1 MTTYDNN
8 ENLDPPA
15 LPIIPIR
22 QQLLSRILH
31 LIADRNP
38 FYLIS
43 AACMLGGCLAL
54 TNSLSWLSL
63 PLERLLLLIAT
74 INIYEAALIGL
85 ALLLLKRRLM
95 RDGNILLILEAF
107 FLVDVS
113 FLNAEVATANF
124 HLGILISILLFAL
137 AILKLRLIMR
147 ALGAD
152 LSPARFTNVMLQIA
166 ALLTIPCVLR
176 GIDHGSVSSACFYI
190 IWWIVGLLPVIEE
203 ITLTAR
209 GSAHVS
215 HLSGAAALFV
225 SLPLISLIAH
235 VGILHYVYGAEYFG
249 AMAAPLLLG
258 LAILLKRATASSIG
272 TRQQLLAVRALLPIA
287 AVIVSLNNPHVLM
300 FSLHPVSS
308 LTITTTMLAMTGA
321 YLTYVYSFLM
331 PLAGFFLAVGGLV
344 ATTFLFGPSFDTIE
358 RVTWKGWS
366 WTVDITNW
374 LMPKT
379 LAAWGIVSVLASFFF
394 LLLGAAVSLAKPRPM
409 ADEIDPP
416 SV

>member
-1 MTTYDNN
+1 MTTNDNN
-8 ENLDPPA
+8 ENLDSPA
-15 LPIIPIR
+15 LPVIPIR
-22 QQLLSRILH
+22 RQLLFRILH

-85 ALLLLKRRLM
+85 ALLLLKRHLM

-124 HLGILISILLFAL
+124 HLGIFISILLFAL
-137 AILKLRLIMR
+137 AVIKLRLIMR

-152 LSPARFTNVMLQIA
+152 LSPARFANVMLQIA

-176 GIDHGSVSSACFYI
+176 GIDHGSVSSASFYA
-190 IWWIVGLLPVIEE
+190 IWWIVGLLPIIEE
-203 ITLTAR
+203 ITLIAR

-215 HLSGAAALFV
+215 HLSGTAALFV

-272 TRQQLLAVRALLPIA
+272 TRQQLLAVRVLLPLA

-300 FSLHPVSS
+300 FSLHPISS
-308 LTITTTMLAMTGA
+308 ITVTPTHLATAGA
-321 YLTYVYSFLM
+321 YLTYIYCFLM
-331 PLAGFFLAVGGLV
+331 PLAGWFLAIGGLL
-344 ATTFLFGPSFDTIE
+344 ATAFFFGPSFDTIE
-358 RVTWKGWS
+358 QVIWRCWTWI
-366 WTVDITNW
+366 VDFTNW
-374 LMPKT
+374 IIPKT
-379 LAAWGIVSVLASFFF
+379 LTAWGIVSVLASFFF
-394 LLLGAAVSLAKPRPM
+394 LLLGAAVSLAKPRPVV
-409 ADEIDPP
+409 DEIDPP